1 MDTHLECPSCH
12 QLDRVV
18 NVRAAYENGT
28 TSTSQHGSALT
39 ITPDLGLAPTM
50 MHSRGSTVSG
60 LSQKLDSLEERPKT
74 SQGGCAPILA
84 VGVPVIIA
92 AGSVSGKPMSTQIV
106 VEFVGLLAGIG
117 LFLLLRIPIFRNRA
131 VVLPWWESYMELWCQ
146 LFYCERCDIV
156 YDPARPDEAVHV
168 SRMHEYLISRLGKRP

>member
-1 MDTHLECPSCH
+1 MLHWYQKMVAALRGHGSPRVANGITQFETGEDIGGGYMDTHLKCPSCH

-60 LSQKLDSLEERPKT
+60 LSQKLDSLEERPKI

-84 VGVPVIIA
+84 VGGASDYCSWFCLWEAHVDTNRGGIRWS
-92 AGSVSGKPMSTQIV
+92 AG
-106 VEFVGLLAGIG
+106 
-117 LFLLLRIPIFRNRA
+117 RNRT
-131 VVLPWWESYMELWCQ
+131 VPSPENTNFS
-146 LFYCERCDIV
+146 
-156 YDPARPDEAVHV
+156 
-168 SRMHEYLISRLGKRP
+168 